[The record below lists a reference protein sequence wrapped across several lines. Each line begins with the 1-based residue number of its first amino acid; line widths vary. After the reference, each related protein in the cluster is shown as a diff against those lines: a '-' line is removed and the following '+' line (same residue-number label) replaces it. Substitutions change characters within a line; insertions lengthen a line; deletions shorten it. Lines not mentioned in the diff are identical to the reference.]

1 MNTDIEKLLV
11 EDVHSILNM
20 DVDSM
25 SKSELSKFWQKH
37 LRLLDNTKVTQKD
50 VSNMRK
56 EIFKN
61 MNCEDEY
68 NYKLSSLQ
76 SKLLR
81 GGR

>member
-1 MNTDIEKLLV
+1 MNINVEKVLTEDIE
-11 EDVHSILNM
+11 SILNL

-25 SKSELSKFWQKH
+25 SKNDLSKFWQKH
-37 LRLLDNTKVTQKD
+37 LRLLDNTKVTQKEIS
-50 VSNMRK
+50 VIRN

-61 MNCEDEY
+61 MDCEDMY
-68 NYKLSSLQ
+68 NDKLSSLQ